1 MYDIELGEYFSV
13 SKMLINLD
21 IMNLN
26 SVPVLDVNFKLPSTV
41 QDLLDFAD
49 SKSELNKD
57 FDREG
62 IVIRTHDKKI
72 SFKVI
77 SNKFL
82 LNEK

>member
-1 MYDIELGEYFSV
+1 
-13 SKMLINLD
+13 MLINLD

-26 SVPVLDVNFKLPSTV
+26 SVPVLYMNFKLPSTV
-41 QDLLDFAD
+41 QDLLNFAD
-49 SKSELNKD
+49 SKSELNND

-62 IVIRTHDKKI
+62 VVIRTHNKKI